1 MVSPRALTAWWDR
14 RSDPARIELYTRWTF
29 FVFALVEAVGVG
41 GRAALADAPAWTRA
55 GLALLVAVHAGA
67 VGLACS
73 RALDWALGRRERPTG
88 LLAAVAV
95 LSVLP
100 GVIAPALRAVGA
112 LPGQEVSALVV
123 LGPLTVGLM
132 PLALNLR
139 PVLRVSG
146 LVVGAGLLVGPPAVG
161 TGVPWREATAF
172 AAAVLA
178 AGFSLAFTAR
188 FSAWLLAAVWELDA
202 ARGTQARLAV
212 AEERLRFGRDL
223 HDVLGRNL
231 AVIALKSELA
241 VQLSRRGSPAAVD
254 QMVEVQRIARES
266 QREVRDV
273 VRGYRRADLHTEL
286 AGTRG
291 VLLAAGIDCRIED
304 RGVRTLPEQVQS
316 ALGWVVREGTT
327 NVLRHANARQCT
339 LSLRVGSRAVL
350 VMENDGVGPEPGS
363 GAGAGSG
370 LAGLRERLAPLNGSL
385 ESGPVPGGR
394 FRLTVDL
401 PLEGAA
407 T

>member
-1 MVSPRALTAWWDR
+1 MSPRALTAWWDR

-29 FVFALVEAVGVG
+29 YVFALAETVGIG
-41 GRAALADAPAWTRA
+41 GRAAFADAPAPVRA
-55 GLALLVAVHAGA
+55 GSALLVTVHAGV

-73 RALDWALGRRERPTG
+73 RALDWALDRRERPTG

-100 GVIAPALRAVGA
+100 SVVAPALREVGA
-112 LPGQEVSALVV
+112 LPGQEASALVV

-139 PVLRVSG
+139 PALRVSG
-146 LVVGAGLLVGPPAVG
+146 LVVGACLLVGPPAVG
-161 TGVPWREATAF
+161 TGASLWQAT
-172 AAAVLA
+172 VLTA
-178 AGFSLAFTAR
+178 TVLVAGFSLAFTAR

-202 ARGTQARLAV
+202 ARETQARLAV

-231 AVIALKSELA
+231 SVIALKSELA
-241 VQLSRRGSPAAVD
+241 VQLSQRGSPAAVD
-254 QMVEVQRIARES
+254 QMVEVQRIARAS

-304 RGVRTLPEQVQS
+304 RGVRTLPEPVQS

-339 LSLRVGSRAVL
+339 LSLRIGSRAVL

-363 GAGAGSG
+363 GAT
-370 LAGLRERLAPLNGSL
+370 PSL
-385 ESGPVPGGR
+385 SMTSTAR
-394 FRLTVDL
+394 
-401 PLEGAA
+401 
-407 T
+407 